1 LLVDQAA
8 ERIQM
13 TPRARDAPTTK
24 PTHRT
29 SSNASETLYHGRVR
43 RRMRRAT
50 LALLTCAIFA
60 SLALT
65 SAASPSGARIRAH
78 ASSFLTNL
86 RLVDYFPSA
95 RGWASMWSE
104 WSASQTSTDFARVAA
119 LDGNC
124 VRVIVNA
131 PAFGFPH
138 PSPVMLQRLAR
149 TIAIAKAHGLRVE
162 LTLFDGWSEYQAIEQ
177 SEAWLG
183 TLLESI
189 QDKQQIA
196 YIDLHNELP
205 ADTNPSA
212 LAWAQEMVPF
222 TRSTDGGVPVTVSTS
237 ISSGT
242 APLAALVH
250 ALAAS
255 PPNLYDVHYY
265 GNAADTYATLAQ
277 ARGIVGDVPLFVGET
292 GFATSPSYGWARG
305 LQPDARSLE
314 SYQDYYFR
322 MVEYASHRLGL
333 PDAAPWILY
342 DMPGQGSTQWGYHM
356 GILHA
361 NGSPKPAA
369 ATLARVFAGDRLGTS
384 FNNGFEQ
391 GTGRPAAPTIWRKWL
406 PGDARFSLDRHVAH
420 SGAVSA
426 LIAHAGGSHLTG
438 CPAYSVAP
446 ITAVLPYESYTLR
459 AWARGRRITGKS
471 RAVIVWT
478 DSAGRFISSTSSA
491 PLPPGNSAWKRLSV
505 TSRPPDGASAV
516 EVDLQS
522 CEDSGKAWFD
532 DVSFSTGS

>member
-1 LLVDQAA
+1 LLDEQAA

-13 TPRARDAPTTK
+13 TPRARNAPTTTL
-24 PTHRT
+24 THRPG
-29 SSNASETLYHGRVR
+29 SKASDTRHHVPVR
-43 RRMRRAT
+43 GRMRRAT
-50 LALLTCAIFA
+50 LLLLTCAIFA
-60 SLALT
+60 LLVLP
-65 SAASPSGARIRAH
+65 SAASPSSARIRAR
-78 ASSFLTNL
+78 ASGILTNL
-86 RLVDYFPSA
+86 RLVDYFPSS

-124 VRVIVNA
+124 VRVIVNT

-138 PSPVMLQRLAR
+138 PSSVMLQRLTR
-149 TIAIAKAHGLRVE
+149 TIAIAKTHGLRVE
-162 LTLFDGWSEYQAIEQ
+162 LTLFDGWSDYQAIEQ
-177 SEAWLG
+177 SETWVS
-183 TLLESI
+183 TLLESL
-189 QDKQQIA
+189 QDRQQIA
-196 YIDLHNELP
+196 YVDLHNELP
-205 ADTNPSA
+205 ADTDPSA
-212 LAWAQEMVPF
+212 LEWAQKMVPF
-222 TRSTDGGVPVTVSTS
+222 VRSNDGGIPVTVSTS

-242 APLAALVH
+242 APLGALVRS
-250 ALAAS
+250 LATS

-265 GNAADTYATLAQ
+265 GDAADAYATLAQ
-277 ARGIVGDVPLFVGET
+277 AKDIVGNVPLFVGET
-292 GFATSPSYGWARG
+292 GFATSPAYGWARG

-322 MVEYASHRLGL
+322 MIEYAARKLGL

-342 DMPGQGSTQWGYHM
+342 DMPGQGGTRWGYHM

-391 GTGRPAAPTIWRKWL
+391 STGRPAVPTIWRRWL
-406 PGDARFSLDRHVAH
+406 PRDAHFSIDRHVAH

-426 LIAHAGGSHLTG
+426 LIAHAAGNHLTG

-446 ITAVLPYESYTLR
+446 ITAVLPYKSYTLR
-459 AWARGRRITGKS
+459 AWARGRRVTGKT

-478 DSAGRFISSTSSA
+478 DSAGRFISSISSA
-491 PLPPGNSAWKRLSV
+491 PLPPGNTTWKRLSV
-505 TSRPPDGASAV
+505 TSTPPAEASAV
-516 EVDLQS
+516 EVNLQS
-522 CEDSGKAWFD
+522 CEDSGSAWFD
-532 DVSFSTGS
+532 DVSFSTGG